1 MARPGRRRLRPDG
14 DLLTMGA
21 RNLGTTITGARRAD
35 ERSGDARFVLHVVF
49 PAELARKFELA
60 PGDVTIGRD
69 PGLDGVLLD
78 HGTISRRHADLV
90 WNATLHG
97 HSVRDLGSRNG
108 SWVDG
113 VPATADARAMVGGS
127 LLRLGDTL
135 LVYEQDDG
143 PTVED
148 APDVSADE
156 VPGAA
161 TGMRRLRAQLAR
173 AARDPAPV

>member
-1 MARPGRRRLRPDG
+1 MARSGRRRIRADG
-14 DLLTMGA
+14 SFLTMGA

-35 ERSGDARFVLHVVF
+35 DRAHDARFSLNVVF
-49 PAELARKFELA
+49 PLELARRFELA
-60 PGDVTIGRD
+60 RGDVTIGRD
-69 PGLDGVLLD
+69 PGLDGVLVD
-78 HGTISRRHADLV
+78 HGTISRRHAELV
-90 WNATLHG
+90 WSANHHG
-97 HSVRDLGSRNG
+97 HSVRDLESRNG

-113 VPATADARAMVGGS
+113 LPATADARALVGGS